1 MTKTNKMKNRANKRT
16 KNRTKNRTN
25 KRINKSPKEVKRAK
39 SSKKKGK
46 MRNNITKGLKHSQN
60 YINIDNIGSTKIIYT
75 EGNKPPK
82 KTVLKWDG
90 NYDGKKADIQMNLD
104 VDGKKRKTEL
114 KLTNDEL
121 MKILGANV
129 VNKPIDERLQLLDED
144 VSKMYALSKPSA
156 YPMMMSYQQ
165 QLMPQM
171 IPLMSPQQ
179 MMPSQNV
186 PVFID
191 EMPEEMSR

>member
-1 MTKTNKMKNRANKRT
+1 MRVGKMMKNIT
-16 KNRTKNRTN
+16 HGKNH
-25 KRINKSPKEVKRAK
+25 S
-39 SSKKKGK
+39 
-46 MRNNITKGLKHSQN
+46 ITKGLKHSQN

-90 NYDGKKADIQMNLD
+90 NYDGKKADIHMNLD

-129 VNKPIDERLQLLDED
+129 VNKPIDERL
-144 VSKMYALSKPSA
+144 
-156 YPMMMSYQQ
+156 
-165 QLMPQM
+165 
-171 IPLMSPQQ
+171 
-179 MMPSQNV
+179 
-186 PVFID
+186 
-191 EMPEEMSR
+191 